1 MRAIE
6 QLLLIFRKFFYFL
19 FDGCSADG
27 PGNAGILLFLK
38 KGKHMHSNRLKIT
51 AGAAV
56 LLLALFTSPSE
67 AQKRN
72 RNRDKD
78 TSQITT
84 SFRLEEESLAMEGM
98 KYMMMDEPSRAL
110 PVFEKL
116 VKSSPSDAAAHFM
129 LASALIKLSKMEEA
143 LPHARQAYEADP
155 ANQYYAQQL
164 SEIYTKQKK
173 YAEAAKL
180 YEGLLSQNPSSIQY
194 GVELAAMYVFNDQ
207 FDKAIATYDQLE
219 KAIGITEEITHQK
232 QQLYLRQNKIDK
244 AIDEARKL
252 IAAEPDELDYRIE
265 LAELLIANE
274 RIDQAI
280 QPLEE
285 ALRLNPDEA
294 QAHVLLADIYRRK
307 GDVEKCNRE
316 LRVVFSNPNLDAE
329 PKVRV
334 LSGYLSMLK
343 TDKDRKEA
351 LSLAKQLT
359 DTHPRDSRALV
370 LYGDLLVQKG
380 SKTEARDVYARAAR
394 LDGSVYEVWG
404 AVLQL
409 DGELNQVD
417 SLLAHSEQALEVFP
431 NQGMIW
437 YSNGSAQLMKRNY
450 KRAVSSLEE
459 SRRLIESPE
468 MKLVINAQLG
478 DAYNGLGD
486 HAKWDAS
493 YELVL
498 KEDPDNDHVLNNYSY
513 FLSLRKEKL
522 DLALQLSERLV
533 MRHKDNATFLDTHAW
548 VLYTRKDYKK
558 AREILEKAV
567 QGKENVSGTIVEHY
581 GDVLFQLGDREKAV
595 EQWKKAKTMGETSEQ
610 LDKKIAT
617 GILHE
622 Q

>member
-1 MRAIE
+1 
-6 QLLLIFRKFFYFL
+6 
-19 FDGCSADG
+19 
-27 PGNAGILLFLK
+27 
-38 KGKHMHSNRLKIT
+38 MHSNRLKFIVG
-51 AGAAV
+51 AGALV
-56 LLLALFTSPSE
+56 WALNSLPAE

-72 RNRDKD
+72 RGREKE
-78 TSQITT
+78 TT
-84 SFRLEEESLAMEGM
+84 EEVTTTFRLEEESLAAEGM
-98 KYMMMDEPSRAL
+98 KYMMMEEPSRAL
-110 PVFEKL
+110 PIFEKL

-129 LASALIKLSKMEEA
+129 MASALIKLNQTEDA
-143 LPHARQAYEADP
+143 LPHAKLAYETDP
-155 ANQYYAQQL
+155 GNQFYAQQL

-180 YEGLLSQNPSSIQY
+180 FEVLVSKDPTNIQF

-207 FDKAIATYDQLE
+207 FEKAIATYDQLE
-219 KAIGITEEITHQK
+219 KSIGITEEITHQK
-232 QQLYLRQNKIDK
+232 EQLYLRQNKIDK
-244 AIDEARKL
+244 AIEEARKL
-252 IAAEPDELDYRIE
+252 IAAEPDELDYRVE
-265 LAELLIANE
+265 LAELLIAND
-274 RIDQAI
+274 RIDKAI
-280 QPLEE
+280 EPLEE

-316 LRVVFSNPNLDAE
+316 LQIVFSNPNLDAE

-343 TDKDRKEA
+343 TDKDREEA
-351 LSLAKQLT
+351 LSLAKQLI

-380 SKTEARDVYARAAR
+380 RKTEARDIYTRAAR

-404 AVLQL
+404 AILQL
-409 DGELNQVD
+409 DGELSQVD

-468 MKLVINAQLG
+468 MKLLINAQLG

-486 HAKWDAS
+486 HSKSDAS

-498 KEDPDNDHVLNNYSY
+498 KDDPNNDHVLNNYSY
-513 FLSLRKEKL
+513 FLSLRKDKL

-533 MRHKDNATFLDTHAW
+533 LRHKDNATFLDTHAW
-548 VLYTRKDYKK
+548 VLYIRKDYKK
-558 AREILEKAV
+558 AKEFLERAV
-567 QGKENVSGTIVEHY
+567 LSKENVSGTIVEHY
-581 GDVLFQLGDREKAV
+581 GDALFQLGEREKAV

>member
-1 MRAIE
+1 
-6 QLLLIFRKFFYFL
+6 
-19 FDGCSADG
+19 
-27 PGNAGILLFLK
+27 
-38 KGKHMHSNRLKIT
+38 MHTKRLKIIV
-51 AGAAV
+51 GAAV
-56 LLLALFTSPSE
+56 IMLAMGTSPTE

-72 RNRDKD
+72 RNRDRD
-78 TSQITT
+78 TAQATT
-84 SFRLEEESLAMEGM
+84 AFRLEEESLAMEGM
-98 KYMMMDEPSRAL
+98 KFMMMDEPSRAL

-116 VKSSPSDAAAHFM
+116 VKSSPADAAAHFM
-129 LASALIKLSKMEEA
+129 LASALIKLDRTEEA
-143 LPHARQAYEADP
+143 LPHAKLANEADP
-155 ANQYYAQQL
+155 SNQYYAQQL
-164 SEIYTKQKK
+164 TEIYTKQKK
-173 YAEAAKL
+173 YTEAARL
-180 YEGLLSQNPSSIQY
+180 YEALLRQNPTNIQY
-194 GVELAAMYVFNDQ
+194 GVELAAMYVFSDQ

-219 KAIGITEEITHQK
+219 KSLGVTEEIIHQK
-232 QQLYLRQNKIDK
+232 QQLYLRQNKTDK
-244 AIDEARKL
+244 AIAEARKL
-252 IAAEPDELDYRIE
+252 IEAEPDELDYRIE
-265 LAELLIANE
+265 LAELLIAND
-274 RIDQAI
+274 RVDQAI
-280 QPLEE
+280 GPLEE

-334 LSGYLSMLK
+334 LTGYLSMLK
-343 TDKDRKEA
+343 TVKDREEA
-351 LSLAKQLT
+351 VSLAKQLVE
-359 DTHPRDSRALV
+359 THPRDSRALV

-380 SKTEARDVYARAAR
+380 SKTEARDMYARAAR

-409 DGELNQVD
+409 DGDLNQVD

-459 SRRLIESPE
+459 SRRLIDNPE
-468 MKLVINAQLG
+468 MKLLINAQLG

-486 HAKWDAS
+486 HAKSDAS

-498 KEDPDNDHVLNNYSY
+498 KEDPNNDHVLNNYSY

-533 MRHKDNATFLDTHAW
+533 MRNRDNATFLDTHAW
-548 VLYTRKDYKK
+548 VLYIRKDYRK
-558 AREILEKAV
+558 AREFLEKAV
-567 QGKENVSGTIVEHY
+567 QGKEGVSGTIVEHY
-581 GDVLFQLGDREKAV
+581 GDVLFQLGEREKAV
-595 EQWKKAKTMGETSEQ
+595 EQWKRAKSLGETSEQ

-617 GILHE
+617 GALHE